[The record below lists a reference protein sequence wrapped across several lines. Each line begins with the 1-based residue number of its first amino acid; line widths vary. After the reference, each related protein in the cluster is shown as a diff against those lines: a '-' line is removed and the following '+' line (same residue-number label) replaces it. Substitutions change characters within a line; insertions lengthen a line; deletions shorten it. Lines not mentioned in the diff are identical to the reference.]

1 MRSLAVIN
9 SLTQLETYKNCSKR
23 KLSVESQ
30 VVMSRFLHE
39 WFSQDFHLIPKMV
52 INPKAY
58 FFMHKILTK
67 LFSCSKSKLLD
78 WQLAFLIFAGKI
90 NNERGLVNV
99 LITIICVFIY
109 YSFITIRSAMS

>member
-52 INPKAY
+52 INPRK
-58 FFMHKILTK
+58 
-67 LFSCSKSKLLD
+67 SKSIFFHAQDTNQVNFLL
-78 WQLAFLIFAGKI
+78 KK
-90 NNERGLVNV
+90 
-99 LITIICVFIY
+99 
-109 YSFITIRSAMS
+109 